1 MTTGGATGN
10 SSARPRTSTT
20 TTYHPNQR
28 PRSSSLEELWQ
39 WSATGERFPRP
50 TKFKVRNRNS
60 RNLAHVKQ
68 SHLFYLLP
76 QTSHPLWKKFLES
89 GSMSPTQFFR
99 AFLAPPSY
107 FHSPTPWQGSRQSA
121 AGSRLAQ
128 KVSEL
133 LDSFK
138 PGSYSYH
145 PFRDPR

>member
-50 TKFKVRNRNS
+50 AKFKVRNRNS
-60 RNLAHVKQ
+60 RNLAHIKFPL
-68 SHLFYLLP
+68 S

-107 FHSPTPWQGSRQSA
+107 FHSPTPWQSRPA

-138 PGSYSYH
+138 PGSYSYP